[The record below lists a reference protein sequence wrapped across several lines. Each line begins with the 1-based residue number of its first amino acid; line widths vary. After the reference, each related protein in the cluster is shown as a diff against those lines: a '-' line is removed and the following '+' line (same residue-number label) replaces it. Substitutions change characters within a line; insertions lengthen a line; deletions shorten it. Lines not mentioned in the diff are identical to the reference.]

1 MTSITLTLDIGY
13 EICGLYMV
21 LMTKSHFTQVP
32 SMSSP
37 QPLQEIGQAAG
48 EGDAVALYTI
58 KWSDSTEGIR
68 VSRKMEYQLI
78 DLSQTTSLLV
88 CVTGV
93 LVGTADAHGVLRHRH
108 QPRGVGRRHNLGDG
122 FQGESIHHA
131 QKVQRLNPG

>member
-1 MTSITLTLDIGY
+1 
-13 EICGLYMV
+13 MV

-68 VSRKMEYQLI
+68 VRSTAS
-78 DLSQTTSLLV
+78 LS
-88 CVTGV
+88 
-93 LVGTADAHGVLRHRH
+93 HLRTMLPKSISCPKPAQ
-108 QPRGVGRRHNLGDG
+108 QPN
-122 FQGESIHHA
+122 HA
-131 QKVQRLNPG
+131 T

>member
-1 MTSITLTLDIGY
+1 
-13 EICGLYMV
+13 
-21 LMTKSHFTQVP
+21 MTKSNFTQVP

-58 KWSDSTEGIR
+58 KWSDSTEGIK
-68 VSRKMEYQLI
+68 VSRKMEYQPI
-78 DLSQTTSLLV
+78 DLTRTTSLLV
-88 CVTGV
+88 CVTGM
-93 LVGTADAHGVLRHRH
+93 LAGTADAHGVLRHRH

>member
-37 QPLQEIGQAAG
+37 QPLQEIGQVAG

>member
-68 VSRKMEYQLI
+68 VRSTY
-78 DLSQTTSLLV
+78 
-88 CVTGV
+88 
-93 LVGTADAHGVLRHRH
+93 
-108 QPRGVGRRHNLGDG
+108 N
-122 FQGESIHHA
+122 
-131 QKVQRLNPG
+131 